1 GNAVLSKHPGD
12 LTLKISIHSCTTG
25 FEILPRINL
34 QCLYGRDPSIAIGL
48 QWEEEK
54 GFSLPALA
62 FPEPKTPIS
71 I

>member
-1 GNAVLSKHPGD
+1 MSKRPGD

-25 FEILPRINL
+25 FEILL
-34 QCLYGRDPSIAIGL
+34 GMDSLCLYGREPSMAIGL

-54 GFSLPALA
+54 GFSLLALT
-62 FPEPKTPIS
+62 FSGPETPIS